1 MICPFS
7 VVAIGASIHEEI
19 SNLIKAN
26 QINFY
31 GILTSN
37 LTTRNQETEK

>member
-7 VVAIGASIHEEI
+7 VVAVGASIHEEI

-26 QINFY
+26 QIDFY

-37 LTTRNQETEK
+37 PITRSQETEK